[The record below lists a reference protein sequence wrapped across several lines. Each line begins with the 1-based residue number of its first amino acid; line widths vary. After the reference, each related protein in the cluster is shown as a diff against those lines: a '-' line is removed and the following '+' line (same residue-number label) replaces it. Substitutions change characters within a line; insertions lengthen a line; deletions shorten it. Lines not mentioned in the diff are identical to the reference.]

1 MPSSEISDFTAI
13 KKASSTYFTVEI
25 GFLKLRKGKSINFA
39 DLISNNKNKSDGLL
53 HTGTLRRV
61 PTNSRVFFPRFVIV
75 REG

>member
-1 MPSSEISDFTAI
+1 MPSSEISDFTAK
-13 KKASSTYFTVEI
+13 KKASSTYFNEEI
-25 GFLKLRKGKSINFA
+25 AFLKLRKGKSINFA

-61 PTNSRVFFPRFVIV
+61 PTNSKVFLPRFMIM